1 MDVSLQREEK
11 TEAIIPEEIITD
23 SVDKWKVPDD
33 YDYYLFD
40 QDGCRRLVP
49 YENVYLTETDFI
61 NGYKNGHLK
70 VTIHGLKVKKL
81 SAEEQLADI
90 LKYHPQTETYN
101 PDEFLD
107 ITLSELAINY
117 LEKCYRSGRINT
129 IVKEYIKEG
138 LL

>member
-1 MDVSLQREEK
+1 MTL
-11 TEAIIPEEIITD
+11 
-23 SVDKWKVPDD
+23 
-33 YDYYLFD
+33 
-40 QDGCRRLVP
+40 
-49 YENVYLTETDFI
+49 
-61 NGYKNGHLK
+61 
-70 VTIHGLKVKKL
+70 IHGLKVKKL